1 MMNRREPPLEELL
14 PIELKLRI
22 LEAELERLEADAHW
36 VEQRRQEVLEEI
48 DSYTELLASK
58 RRRSV
63 LQIVK

>member
-1 MMNRREPPLEELL
+1 MNRKEPPLEELL

-22 LEAELERLEADAHW
+22 LEAELERLDADAHW

-48 DSYTELLASK
+48 DFFAELLVSK
-58 RRRSV
+58 RRRGL

>member
-1 MMNRREPPLEELL
+1 LEELL

-22 LEAELERLEADAHW
+22 LEAELERLNADAHW
-36 VEQRRQEVLEEI
+36 VEQRRREVLEEI